1 MEQILINLTP
11 RETRV
16 AVVGE
21 GVLQDLFVERACAK
35 GLVGNVYLGRV
46 VRVLPGMQSA
56 FVDIGLERTG
66 FLHVAD
72 LFEAH
77 SEDGE
82 TKPIE
87 NVLHEGQAL
96 MVQVAKD
103 PIGTKG
109 ARLTT
114 TISLAGRKLV
124 YLPRDPHIGVSQRIE
139 DEAMREHLKELLTSI
154 RPETEKGGYIIR
166 TSAEEGATAEEF
178 EQDMAYLGRLW
189 KEIRASREA
198 KPAPSLLYQDL
209 SLAQRVLRDMV
220 HQTTEAIEI
229 DDEKSYA
236 ELVEFAERFVPDV
249 RGHLKLYKGERPLFE
264 LHGIEEE
271 IARALE
277 RRVDLKSG
285 GYLVFDQ
292 TEAMTTIDVNT
303 GRFVGKRDFSDTVFK
318 TNLEAAQVIARQ
330 LRLRNLGGII
340 IIDFI
345 DMACDE
351 HREAVLAELRRS
363 IAPDRT
369 RMTVSDFTEL
379 GLVEMTRKRTRESL
393 AHVLC
398 EPCPVCGGRGEIKTA
413 RTVCYEIMREIVRLS
428 RQYQETKEFR
438 IVASEVVIDMLLEE
452 ESAALELLQNCV
464 QKPVLLEVESSY
476 HQEDYDVVLA

>member
-1 MEQILINLTP
+1 MSKIYLSVTP

-16 AVVGE
+16 AVLEDIV
-21 GVLQDLFVERACAK
+21 VLDVYVERSLAR
-35 GLVGNVYLGRV
+35 GLVGNIYLGRV

-56 FVDIGLERTG
+56 FVDIGFERTG

-77 SEDGE
+77 SEDGDA
-82 TKPIE
+82 KPIE
-87 NVLHEGQAL
+87 QVLHEGQTL

-139 DEAMREHLKELLTSI
+139 DETMREHLKELLTSI

-189 KEIRASREA
+189 KEIRASRET

-363 IAPDRT
+363 IASDRT

-398 EPCPVCGGRGEIKTA
+398 EPCPVCGGRGELKTA

-438 IVASEVVIDMLLEE
+438 IVASEVVIDMLLED

-476 HQEDYDVVLA
+476 HQEDYDVILA

>member
-1 MEQILINLTP
+1 MNIIFVNITP
-11 RETRV
+11 RECRV
-16 AVVGE
+16 AVFYDGE
-21 GVLQDLFVERACAK
+21 LQEVFVERSVAR

-77 SEDGE
+77 LEDGE

-178 EQDMAYLGRLW
+178 EQDMAYLCRLW
-189 KEIRASREA
+189 KEIRASRET

-271 IARALE
+271 IARALK
-277 RRVDLKSG
+277 LPG
-285 GYLVFDQ
+285 TPMIG
-292 TEAMTTIDVNT
+292 IN
-303 GRFVGKRDFSDTVFK
+303 
-318 TNLEAAQVIARQ
+318 N
-330 LRLRNLGGII
+330 RNLRTFETSIRQTLELKRLIPQDRLFVTESGI
-340 IIDFI
+340 
-345 DMACDE
+345 
-351 HREAVLAELRRS
+351 
-363 IAPDRT
+363 
-369 RMTVSDFTEL
+369 
-379 GLVEMTRKRTRESL
+379 
-393 AHVLC
+393 
-398 EPCPVCGGRGEIKTA
+398 
-413 RTVCYEIMREIVRLS
+413 LS
-428 RQYQETKEFR
+428 RQDVHCLREAGVGAFLVGEAFMR
-438 IVASEVVIDMLLEE
+438 
-452 ESAALELLQNCV
+452 ESSPGAALQHLFG
-464 QKPVLLEVESSY
+464 
-476 HQEDYDVVLA
+476 DF

>member
-16 AVVGE
+16 AVVGD
-21 GVLQDLFVERACAK
+21 GVLQDLFVERVCAK

-87 NVLHEGQAL
+87 LVLHEGQAL

-154 RPETEKGGYIIR
+154 RPEMEKGGYIIR

-189 KEIRASREA
+189 KEIRASRET
-198 KPAPSLLYQDL
+198 KPAPSMLYQDL
-209 SLAQRVLRDMV
+209 SLAQRALRDMV

-229 DDEKSYA
+229 DEEKSYA

-363 IAPDRT
+363 IASDRT

-398 EPCPVCGGRGEIKTA
+398 EPCPVCGGRGELKTA

-464 QKPVLLEVESSY
+464 QKPVLLELESSY

>member
-1 MEQILINLTP
+1 
-11 RETRV
+11 
-16 AVVGE
+16 
-21 GVLQDLFVERACAK
+21 
-35 GLVGNVYLGRV
+35 
-46 VRVLPGMQSA
+46 
-56 FVDIGLERTG
+56 
-66 FLHVAD
+66 
-72 LFEAH
+72 
-77 SEDGE
+77 
-82 TKPIE
+82 
-87 NVLHEGQAL
+87 

-189 KEIRASREA
+189 NEIRASRET

-229 DDEKSYA
+229 DDEKSYE

-249 RGHLKLYKGERPLFE
+249 RGHLKLYRGERPLFE

-363 IAPDRT
+363 IATDRT

-398 EPCPVCGGRGEIKTA
+398 EPCPVCGGRGELKTA

>member
-1 MEQILINLTP
+1 MSKIYLSVTP

-16 AVVGE
+16 AVLEDIV
-21 GVLQDLFVERACAK
+21 VLDVYVERSLAR
-35 GLVGNVYLGRV
+35 GLVGNIYLGRV

-56 FVDIGLERTG
+56 FVDIGFERTG

-77 SEDGE
+77 SEDGDA
-82 TKPIE
+82 KPIE
-87 NVLHEGQAL
+87 QVLHEGQTL

-139 DEAMREHLKELLTSI
+139 DETMREHLKELLTSI

-189 KEIRASREA
+189 KEIRASRET

-363 IAPDRT
+363 IASDRT

-398 EPCPVCGGRGEIKTA
+398 EPCPVCGGRGELKTA

-476 HQEDYDVVLA
+476 HQEDYDVILA

>member
-1 MEQILINLTP
+1 MENIFINVTP
-11 RETRV
+11 REVRV
-16 AVVGE
+16 AVVDE
-21 GVLQDLFVERACAK
+21 NVLQDLFVERTCAR
-35 GLVGNVYLGRV
+35 GLVGNVYWGRV

-77 SEDGE
+77 GE
-82 TKPIE
+82 NGEVKPIE
-87 NVLHEGQAL
+87 RLLHEGQAL

-109 ARLTT
+109 ARLTK

-139 DEAMREHLKELLTSI
+139 DEAMRENLRTLLQSV

-178 EQDMAYLGRLW
+178 LDDMAYLSRLW
-189 KEIRASREA
+189 EQIRESAA
-198 KPAPSLLYQDL
+198 TKPAPTLLYQDL

-229 DDEKSYA
+229 DHEETFHA
-236 ELVEFAERFVPDV
+236 LVEFADRFVPDV
-249 RGHLKLYKGERPLFE
+249 RDHLKLYQGDRPLFE
-264 LHGIEEE
+264 LNGMEDE

-303 GRFVGKRDFSDTVFK
+303 GRYVGKRNFSDTVFK

-345 DMACDE
+345 DMSCDE

-363 IAPDRT
+363 IASDRT
-369 RMTVSDFTEL
+369 RTTVSDFTEL

-398 EPCPVCGGRGEIKTA
+398 EPCPVCGGRGELKTA

-428 RQYQETKEFR
+428 KLYQETKEFR

-452 ESAALELLQNCV
+452 ESAALELLQTAV

-476 HQEDYDVVLA
+476 TQENYDVVLA

>member
-16 AVVGE
+16 AVVGD
-21 GVLQDLFVERACAK
+21 GVLQDLFVERVCAK

-77 SEDGE
+77 SEDDE

-87 NVLHEGQAL
+87 HVLHEGQAL

-154 RPETEKGGYIIR
+154 RPESEKGGYIIR

-189 KEIRASREA
+189 KEIRASRDT

-229 DDEKSYA
+229 DDEKSYE
-236 ELVEFAERFVPDV
+236 ELVEFAERLVPDV

-271 IARALE
+271 ISRALE

-363 IAPDRT
+363 IASDRT

-398 EPCPVCGGRGEIKTA
+398 EPCPVCGGRGELKTA

>member
-1 MEQILINLTP
+1 MENIFINVTP
-11 RETRV
+11 REVRV
-16 AVVGE
+16 AVVDE
-21 GVLQDLFVERACAK
+21 NVLQDLFVERTCAR
-35 GLVGNVYLGRV
+35 GLVGNVYWGRV

-77 SEDGE
+77 GE
-82 TKPIE
+82 NGEVKPIE
-87 NVLHEGQAL
+87 RLLHEGQAL

-139 DEAMREHLKELLTSI
+139 DEAMRENLRTLLQSV

-178 EQDMAYLGRLW
+178 LDDMAYLSRLW
-189 KEIRASREA
+189 EQIRESAA
-198 KPAPSLLYQDL
+198 TKPAPTLLYQDL

-229 DDEKSYA
+229 DHEETFHA
-236 ELVEFAERFVPDV
+236 LVEFADRFVPDV
-249 RGHLKLYKGERPLFE
+249 LDHLKLYQGDRPLFE
-264 LHGIEEE
+264 LNGMEDE

-303 GRFVGKRDFSDTVFK
+303 GRYVGKRNFSDTVFK

-345 DMACDE
+345 DMSCDE

-363 IAPDRT
+363 IASDRT
-369 RMTVSDFTEL
+369 RTTVSDFTEL

-398 EPCPVCGGRGEIKTA
+398 EPCPVCGGRGELKTA

-428 RQYQETKEFR
+428 KLYQETKEFR

-452 ESAALELLQNCV
+452 ESAALELLQTAV

-476 HQEDYDVVLA
+476 TQENYDVVLA

>member
-1 MEQILINLTP
+1 MSKIYLSVTP

-16 AVVGE
+16 AVLEDIV
-21 GVLQDLFVERACAK
+21 VLDVYVERSLAR
-35 GLVGNVYLGRV
+35 GLVGNIYLGRV

-56 FVDIGLERTG
+56 FVDIGFERTG

-77 SEDGE
+77 SEDGDA
-82 TKPIE
+82 KPIE
-87 NVLHEGQAL
+87 QVLHEGQTL

-139 DEAMREHLKELLTSI
+139 DETMREHLKELLTSI

-189 KEIRASREA
+189 KEIRASRET

-363 IAPDRT
+363 IASDRT

-398 EPCPVCGGRGEIKTA
+398 EPCPVCGGRGELKTA

>member
-1 MEQILINLTP
+1 MSKIYLSVTP

-16 AVVGE
+16 AVLEDIV
-21 GVLQDLFVERACAK
+21 VLDVYVERSLAR
-35 GLVGNVYLGRV
+35 GLVGNIYLGRV

-56 FVDIGLERTG
+56 FVDIGFERTG

-77 SEDGE
+77 SEDGDA
-82 TKPIE
+82 KPIE
-87 NVLHEGQAL
+87 QVLHEGQTL

-189 KEIRASREA
+189 KEIRASRET

-363 IAPDRT
+363 IASDRT

-398 EPCPVCGGRGEIKTA
+398 EPCPVCGGRGELKTA